1 MANFTAKLEILVNIN
16 EPVAEINNV
25 ITAILQFH
33 PGEEVDILTEVRT
46 AIDEALAKMNDN
58 GAEG

>member
-16 EPVAEINNV
+16 EPVTEINNV

-33 PGEEVDILTEVRT
+33 PGEEVDILTSVRA
-46 AIDEALAKMNDN
+46 AIDEALAKLT
-58 GAEG
+58 E

>member
-1 MANFTAKLEILVNIN
+1 MARIANKLEILVDI
-16 EPVAEINNV
+16 EKPVAEINNV

-33 PGEEVDILTEVRT
+33 PGEEVDILTNVRA
-46 AIDEALAKMNDN
+46 AIDEALAKLTDN